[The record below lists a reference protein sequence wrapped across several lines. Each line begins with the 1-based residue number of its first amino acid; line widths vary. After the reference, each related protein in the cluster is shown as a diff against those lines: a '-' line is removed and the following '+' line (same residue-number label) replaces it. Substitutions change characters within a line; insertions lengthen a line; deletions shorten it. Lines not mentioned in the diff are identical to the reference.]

1 MRGERMESTVSV
13 FLGIGLSAAC
23 GFRVFLPLLVLS
35 IAALSGL
42 IPLADEFLWI
52 ASLPALLVFGT
63 AMVFE
68 IVAYYIPFVDNT
80 LDTVATPLA
89 VIAGVVVSAS
99 ILTDLDPLY
108 RWSLA
113 LIAGGGAAG
122 LVQGSTALLRVKSSA
137 LTGGLGNFLV
147 ATVELFGSLFLSLI
161 SILVPLIALA
171 LVLVILFVAYRFTHR
186 LAFGRRVTSSPT

>member
-1 MRGERMESTVSV
+1 MSV

-35 IAALSGL
+35 IAALSGV

-52 ASLPALLVFGT
+52 ASLPALIVFGT
-63 AMVFE
+63 AMVCE
-68 IVAYYIPFVDNT
+68 IIAYYIPFVDNT

-161 SILVPLIALA
+161 AILVPLIALA
-171 LVLVILFVAYRFTHR
+171 LVLVVLFVAYRFTHK
-186 LAFGRRVTSSPT
+186 LAFGRRATSSPT